1 MTPTQPWAAAYTFT
15 IHIALHSISYFMEA
29 PTIPHFTD
37 QDPEA
42 RQLHDFLEVKQL
54 GSDNA
59 TA

>member
-1 MTPTQPWAAAYTFT
+1 
-15 IHIALHSISYFMEA
+15 MEA